1 MTHGDVWLG
10 SPWSWRWSVSAEM
23 MVVCICIPLCGT
35 GIGPEALGTL
45 MLARVAVWLCG
56 LRRWGGHA
64 GDTAPTQYRC
74 DDAAGND

>member
-35 GIGPEALGTL
+35 GPEALGTL